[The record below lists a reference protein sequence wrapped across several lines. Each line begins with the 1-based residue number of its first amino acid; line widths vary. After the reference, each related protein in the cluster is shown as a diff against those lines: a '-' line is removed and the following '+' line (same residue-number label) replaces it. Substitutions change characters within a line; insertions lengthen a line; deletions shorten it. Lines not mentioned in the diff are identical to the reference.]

1 MEDKRV
7 GTLIG
12 GKWRVDS
19 LLGAGSMASV
29 YAITHRNGSRAAIK
43 ILHET
48 LADDVDICERFL
60 GEGYLTNQVKSPGI
74 LTVFDDG
81 MTDDGCPFLV
91 MDLLMGSTLEDYR
104 TAKGG
109 KLPLREVLDIGDK
122 ILDTLNAVHIA
133 GIIHRD
139 LKPQNVFLTDDGG
152 LKVLDFGVARL
163 HEDRR
168 SQSKL
173 SMVGVVL
180 GTPSFM
186 APEQAQG
193 LREKVDS
200 KSDLWSAGAIMF
212 TLLTGEAVHMAPTMQ
227 ARLLAAAT
235 SKARPIGSLLPEL
248 PGDVCLVIDTALQ
261 FKKEDRWQTAEAM
274 RNALRHV
281 SKTLPPPAPDEN
293 FVQRPR
299 LPSLA
304 PMGAAPGADLLVS
317 APAAPAMPRGMP
329 TPPMLQPPPQGA
341 DEHERSTLAIDPS
354 ANPAARFALP
364 SSPPGASSEDSTVV
378 GITSASG
385 TFHSAYPP
393 APGEQPT
400 NTMPTPPPQVSHP
413 PAIAAAV
420 PPAPAA
426 MRPQQ
431 PSNPFAPGTA
441 PLPPG
446 VPLPPFPRAPS
457 APDRSGPLPTYP
469 AAVAP
474 APAPAPNPLPAA
486 PTSTA
491 DFVASAAPNDLTYPP
506 PLDSSIDTEFA
517 DAVQQRKR
525 ARLAISLIAAAL
537 AAIIAFGAVVLL
549 KMNADRR
556 RGEASAATSP
566 LADTTQKPVLPN
578 AKPSASADAVP
589 AASASAPPKNVL
601 TDIELPADPTPAATA
616 PKPGAVQKPT
626 GGAGPRGPATKPA
639 AANPPDEA
647 PKDPPKDPPKPAAPP
662 ATPPKGDDNPLW

>member
-60 GEGYLTNQVKSPGI
+60 GEGYLTNQVKSQGI

-104 TAKGG
+104 TGKGG

-122 ILDTLNAVHIA
+122 ILDTLSAVHSA

-235 SKARPIGSLLPEL
+235 SKARPIGSILPDL

-261 FKKEDRWQTAEAM
+261 FKKEERWQTAEAM

-304 PMGAAPGADLLVS
+304 PGAMAQGGLVKEGLLEHCLLRPPCACNPKRRPRTGRPPS
-317 APAAPAMPRGMP
+317 WPAGSPWPSP
-329 TPPMLQPPPQGA
+329 
-341 DEHERSTLAIDPS
+341 STC
-354 ANPAARFALP
+354 
-364 SSPPGASSEDSTVV
+364 
-378 GITSASG
+378 
-385 TFHSAYPP
+385 
-393 APGEQPT
+393 
-400 NTMPTPPPQVSHP
+400 
-413 PAIAAAV
+413 
-420 PPAPAA
+420 
-426 MRPQQ
+426 RPC
-431 PSNPFAPGTA
+431 
-441 PLPPG
+441 
-446 VPLPPFPRAPS
+446 
-457 APDRSGPLPTYP
+457 
-469 AAVAP
+469 
-474 APAPAPNPLPAA
+474 
-486 PTSTA
+486 
-491 DFVASAAPNDLTYPP
+491 
-506 PLDSSIDTEFA
+506 
-517 DAVQQRKR
+517 
-525 ARLAISLIAAAL
+525 
-537 AAIIAFGAVVLL
+537 
-549 KMNADRR
+549 
-556 RGEASAATSP
+556 
-566 LADTTQKPVLPN
+566 
-578 AKPSASADAVP
+578 
-589 AASASAPPKNVL
+589 
-601 TDIELPADPTPAATA
+601 
-616 PKPGAVQKPT
+616 
-626 GGAGPRGPATKPA
+626 
-639 AANPPDEA
+639 
-647 PKDPPKDPPKPAAPP
+647 
-662 ATPPKGDDNPLW
+662 

>member
-60 GEGYLTNQVKSPGI
+60 GEGYLTNQVKSQGI

-109 KLPLREVLDIGDK
+109 KLPLREVVDIGDK
-122 ILDTLNAVHIA
+122 ILDTLSAVHSA

-235 SKARPIGSLLPEL
+235 SKARPIGSILPDL

-304 PMGAAPGADLLVS
+304 PGAMAQGPDMLVS
-317 APAAPAMPRGMP
+317 APPAPVVPRGMP
-329 TPPMLQPPPQGA
+329 TPPMMLAPATGPE

-378 GITSASG
+378 GITTTSG

-393 APGEQPT
+393 APGEQPN
-400 NTMPTPPPQVSHP
+400 NTVPAPPPQTSQAP
-413 PAIAAAV
+413 PGIAAAV
-420 PPAPAA
+420 PPAPVA

-446 VPLPPFPRAPS
+446 VPVPPFPRSPS

-469 AAVAP
+469 AAQVP
-474 APAPAPNPLPAA
+474 APKPVPPA

-506 PLDSSIDTEFA
+506 PLDSSIDTDFA

-566 LADTTQKPVLPN
+566 LADTTSKPQLPS
-578 AKPSASADAVP
+578 AKPSTSAAVP
-589 AASASAPPKNVL
+589 AAQPSASSPPKNVL
-601 TDIELPADPTPAATA
+601 TDIELPADPTPGMGS
-616 PKPGAVQKPT
+616 PKPAVVQQ
-626 GGAGPRGPATKPA
+626 RPAQVATPKGTVAKPA
-639 AANPPDEA
+639 QPAQADDPPKEA
-647 PKDPPKDPPKPAAPP
+647 PKAPATPP
-662 ATPPKGDDNPLW
+662 ATPPPAPKGEDNPLW